1 MPIRTLDLFSG
12 GGGSSYG
19 ARAAG
24 AQIVCGVDAWDCAT
38 TAYKANFPRAR
49 AVNLLLDEN
58 TSASALGDLG
68 RIDLLLASPEC
79 TSHTCARGN
88 RPPDEDS
95 KLTAR
100 YVLRFAAELKPRWVV
115 VENVIHMR
123 GWQGYPPL
131 LEELNKL
138 GYFVRTEVLDASR
151 FGVPQM
157 RKRLFI
163 LADRERIPVRV
174 PRHRGRPPS
183 VKSILDPEGTWAST
197 PLRKPGR
204 AQPTIERADR
214 AIAELGR
221 KKPFLIVY
229 YGSDGAGGW
238 QPLDRPLRT
247 ITTLDRFGLVT
258 WDGDTEM
265 LRMLQVPEL
274 TRAMGFGDDFVLDSV
289 RQRRD
294 RIRILGNGVAP
305 PVMQA
310 IIETLTRSS
319 TYRPARIGFT
329 TERLRAA

>member
-1 MPIRTLDLFSG
+1 MAIRTVDLFSG

-24 AQIVCGVDAWDCAT
+24 AKILCGVDSWEGANAVY
-38 TAYKANFPRAR
+38 AANFGKDRAI
-49 AVNLLLDEN
+49 NLVLDEN
-58 TSASALGDLG
+58 TSASALGDIG
-68 RIDLLLASPEC
+68 RVDLLLASPEC
-79 TSHTCARGN
+79 TSHTCARGG

-100 YVLRFAAELKPRWVV
+100 YVLKFAEDLKPRWVV
-115 VENVIHMR
+115 VENVIHMK

-131 LEELNKL
+131 LAELKKQ
-138 GYFVRTEVLDASR
+138 GYFVRTEVLDAAR

-163 LADRERIPVRV
+163 LADRVRIP
-174 PRHRGRPPS
+174 PRIARRRGKALS
-183 VKSILDPEGTWAST
+183 AKHILDPEGTWAAT
-197 PLRKPGR
+197 PLRDNGR
-204 AQPTIERADR
+204 AEATVARADR
-214 AIAELGR
+214 AIAELGKR
-221 KKPFLIVY
+221 KPFLIVY

-238 QPLDRPLRT
+238 QPLNRPLRT

-274 TRAMGFGDDFVLDSV
+274 ARAMGFGDDFVLDALK
-289 RQRRD
+289 QRRD
-294 RIRILGNGVAP
+294 KIRILGNGVSP

-310 IIETLTRSS
+310 IVETLTGSVYYRSS
-319 TYRPARIGFT
+319 RFDF
-329 TERLRAA
+329 ELRAA